1 MDEQPHENPA
11 ADQSD
16 HNDQAADRD
25 SVPDVVDH
33 EEEVTE
39 TSNEAKVCSIIGKCM
54 QQFSCM
60 CHGRWH
66 Q

>member
-1 MDEQPHENPA
+1 MDEQSHENQA

-16 HNDQAADRD
+16 HNDQAADQD

-39 TSNEAKVCSIIGKCM
+39 TSSEAKVCSIIGPCM
-54 QQFSCM
+54 IVFVHAC
-60 CHGRWH
+60 RWY

>member
-16 HNDQAADRD
+16 HNDQAANQD
-25 SVPDVVDH
+25 SVPHVVDH

-39 TSNEAKVCSIIGKCM
+39 TSNETKVSSI
-54 QQFSCM
+54 
-60 CHGRWH
+60 
-66 Q
+66 